1 MRFPVIRVSDI
12 ASLNA
17 SGFSRYVAAF
27 SRQVDGG
34 CLTLQTATVSGR
46 AGIFYSSGF
55 RIIFFDAVFV

>member
-1 MRFPVIRVSDI
+1 
-12 ASLNA
+12 
-17 SGFSRYVAAF
+17 YVAAF